1 MSKTMEQ
8 YSAMAAKGKALV
20 DAFYPAP
27 SSDGRGGRPGEVSLS
42 SDEKTFRDGR
52 GGSDRSIQR
61 SRNHFLH
68 WEGQGGEQ
76 EGGSERESARERG
89 HDTAEVESEFK
100 VDGQLTEAQETDSDL
115 VTRLRQELH
124 RVQVGSL
131 STIASLRSRLAWF
144 ADNQVRGYG
153 VDWCGLV
160 WFGVA
165 ESVCPS
171 LTHITF

>member
-1 MSKTMEQ
+1 MYFFCVTNVSGKLNQTKDKEIKSLTALINELQREAIVMSKTMEQ

-76 EGGSERESARERG
+76 EGGSERESARERERERSISG
-89 HDTAEVESEFK
+89 H
-100 VDGQLTEAQETDSDL
+100 
-115 VTRLRQELH
+115 
-124 RVQVGSL
+124 
-131 STIASLRSRLAWF
+131 
-144 ADNQVRGYG
+144 
-153 VDWCGLV
+153 
-160 WFGVA
+160 
-165 ESVCPS
+165 
-171 LTHITF
+171 